1 MLDIWF
7 FIAFLIW
14 VLSSLVRNIYE
25 RRKYSGS
32 GLSESGGALRIVMF
46 AMFLMWFSWFF
57 MTFADPVKLTISTWQ
72 RYVGLAVFSVGVILF
87 VISETT
93 KGGVSDTGSLVTKG
107 IYSKIRHPMYLGQ
120 IMMAVG
126 FPIYTR
132 GLVTLCL
139 SAVWVAQ
146 ILYWRHLEEKDL
158 IGRFEEYGEYRK
170 RTWF

>member
-1 MLDIWF
+1 MDIWF
-7 FIAFLIW
+7 FIALGIW
-14 VLSSLVRNIYE
+14 VLASLVRNSFE
-25 RRKYSGS
+25 SRKYSVS
-32 GLSESGGALRIVMF
+32 ETSESGGTLRIVMF

-57 MTFADPVKLTISTWQ
+57 MAFADPIKFTISTWQ
-72 RYVGLAVFSVGVILF
+72 RYVGLTVFSVGVILF

-126 FPIYTR
+126 FPIYAR